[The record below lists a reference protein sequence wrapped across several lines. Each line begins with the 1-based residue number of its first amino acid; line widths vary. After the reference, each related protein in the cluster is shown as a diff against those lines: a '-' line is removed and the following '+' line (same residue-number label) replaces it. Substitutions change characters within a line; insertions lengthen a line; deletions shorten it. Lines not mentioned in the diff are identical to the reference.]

1 MILFIIC
8 AFLSSAIVFEVL
20 LFRPTTTQ
28 KIIIKNKNYNK
39 KEQQDSLVK

>member
-1 MILFIIC
+1 MLMI
-8 AFLSSAIVFEVL
+8 SAIVFEV